1 MPDNPPTIFA
11 ASFLARLVSGDPPEE
26 TAEAVSEAEFAGPWT
41 IQPHEDGWAVLTEGE
56 PPILIVQSADVA
68 RLAAAAL
75 PGLGRTAFF
84 RLGDQREAAGY
95 PLLGR
100 EGRALGVSSLFN
112 PALPATMHAFE
123 CLRRDPW
130 SLTQFLAAC
139 RDAGL
144 ARAGRL
150 LAVMEQ
156 GTRL

>member
-11 ASFLARLVSGDPPEE
+11 ASFLARLTSAEPPEE
-26 TAEAVSEAEFAGPWT
+26 TAEAVSEAEFAGPWI
-41 IQPHEDGWAVLTEGE
+41 IQPHDNGWAVLAEGE
-56 PPILIVQSADVA
+56 PPALIVESADVA

-84 RLGDQREAAGY
+84 RLGDHREAGGY

-100 EGRALGVSSLFN
+100 EGRTLGMSSLFN
-112 PALPATMHAFE
+112 TALPATMHAFE

-144 ARAGRL
+144 VRAGRL

-156 GTRL
+156 GVRL